1 MPNDGDRKEVEAVLK
16 LCRVLTGLSPSP
28 SIQIF
33 GSRRPPPA
41 LCSLQGSNIHDSG
54 GIFLGLI
61 VFVLVCVLGVTIRA
75 CIDDANRRGKSP
87 ILVCVAVILFFAW
100 GMVAWLVFRPPPI
113 NGSGG
118 RPTIRLDKH
127 RVQ

>member
-1 MPNDGDRKEVEAVLK
+1 M
-16 LCRVLTGLSPSP
+16 
-28 SIQIF
+28 
-33 GSRRPPPA
+33 
-41 LCSLQGSNIHDSG
+41 HDTF

-61 VFVLVCVLGVTIRA
+61 VFVLVCVVLGITIRA

-87 ILVCVAVILFFAW
+87 ILVCIAVILFFPW

-113 NGSGG
+113 DRTGS
-118 RPTIRLDKH
+118 RPTFRLDKH